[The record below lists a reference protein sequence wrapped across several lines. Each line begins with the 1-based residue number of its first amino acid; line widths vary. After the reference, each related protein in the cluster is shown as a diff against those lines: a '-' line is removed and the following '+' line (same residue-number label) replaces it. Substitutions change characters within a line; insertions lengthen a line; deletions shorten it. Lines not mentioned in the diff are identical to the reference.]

1 MDTFVA
7 VVCALRASLTI
18 GPGST
23 SSAAT
28 TAPMS
33 HGLQAPRRACHL
45 RSYGSER
52 VEETGEALQNM
63 LRRLRFDGKTSPPS
77 QLTSDAT
84 VRSTGRDLPAASG
97 GARASHGVTPT
108 SYVMTGRTTAIC
120 CRALTEPPMIE
131 DDILEL
137 QNDRI
142 RALEMVVGVMA
153 KVIDA
158 TGNNVLDELR
168 DVIDGRL
175 DDLDAA
181 DQLPGESGGASR
193 QSLQLA
199 RAILDEAPS
208 D

>member
-1 MDTFVA
+1 
-7 VVCALRASLTI
+7 
-18 GPGST
+18 
-23 SSAAT
+23 
-28 TAPMS
+28 
-33 HGLQAPRRACHL
+33 
-45 RSYGSER
+45 
-52 VEETGEALQNM
+52 
-63 LRRLRFDGKTSPPS
+63 
-77 QLTSDAT
+77 
-84 VRSTGRDLPAASG
+84 
-97 GARASHGVTPT
+97 
-108 SYVMTGRTTAIC
+108 
-120 CRALTEPPMIE
+120 MIE

-168 DVIDGRL
+168 DVIDDRL
-175 DDLDAA
+175 DDLEAA

-199 RAILDEAPS
+199 RVILDEVPF

>member
-1 MDTFVA
+1 
-7 VVCALRASLTI
+7 
-18 GPGST
+18 
-23 SSAAT
+23 
-28 TAPMS
+28 
-33 HGLQAPRRACHL
+33 
-45 RSYGSER
+45 
-52 VEETGEALQNM
+52 
-63 LRRLRFDGKTSPPS
+63 
-77 QLTSDAT
+77 
-84 VRSTGRDLPAASG
+84 
-97 GARASHGVTPT
+97 
-108 SYVMTGRTTAIC
+108 
-120 CRALTEPPMIE
+120 MIE

>member
-1 MDTFVA
+1 
-7 VVCALRASLTI
+7 
-18 GPGST
+18 
-23 SSAAT
+23 
-28 TAPMS
+28 
-33 HGLQAPRRACHL
+33 
-45 RSYGSER
+45 
-52 VEETGEALQNM
+52 
-63 LRRLRFDGKTSPPS
+63 
-77 QLTSDAT
+77 
-84 VRSTGRDLPAASG
+84 
-97 GARASHGVTPT
+97 
-108 SYVMTGRTTAIC
+108 
-120 CRALTEPPMIE
+120 MIE
-131 DDILEL
+131 DDIVEL

-175 DDLDAA
+175 DDLEAA

>member
-1 MDTFVA
+1 
-7 VVCALRASLTI
+7 
-18 GPGST
+18 
-23 SSAAT
+23 
-28 TAPMS
+28 
-33 HGLQAPRRACHL
+33 
-45 RSYGSER
+45 
-52 VEETGEALQNM
+52 
-63 LRRLRFDGKTSPPS
+63 
-77 QLTSDAT
+77 
-84 VRSTGRDLPAASG
+84 
-97 GARASHGVTPT
+97 
-108 SYVMTGRTTAIC
+108 
-120 CRALTEPPMIE
+120 MIE

-175 DDLDAA
+175 DDLEAA

>member
-1 MDTFVA
+1 
-7 VVCALRASLTI
+7 
-18 GPGST
+18 
-23 SSAAT
+23 
-28 TAPMS
+28 
-33 HGLQAPRRACHL
+33 
-45 RSYGSER
+45 
-52 VEETGEALQNM
+52 
-63 LRRLRFDGKTSPPS
+63 
-77 QLTSDAT
+77 
-84 VRSTGRDLPAASG
+84 
-97 GARASHGVTPT
+97 
-108 SYVMTGRTTAIC
+108 
-120 CRALTEPPMIE
+120 MIE

-175 DDLDAA
+175 DDLEAA

-199 RAILDEAPS
+199 RVILDEVPF

>member
-1 MDTFVA
+1 
-7 VVCALRASLTI
+7 
-18 GPGST
+18 
-23 SSAAT
+23 
-28 TAPMS
+28 
-33 HGLQAPRRACHL
+33 
-45 RSYGSER
+45 
-52 VEETGEALQNM
+52 
-63 LRRLRFDGKTSPPS
+63 
-77 QLTSDAT
+77 
-84 VRSTGRDLPAASG
+84 
-97 GARASHGVTPT
+97 
-108 SYVMTGRTTAIC
+108 
-120 CRALTEPPMIE
+120 MIE

-175 DDLDAA
+175 DDLEAA
-181 DQLPGESGGASR
+181 DQLPGEFGGASR

-199 RAILDEAPS
+199 RTILDEAPS